1 MGRRARMLM
10 LWCLLVATAGS
21 PSQRVVA
28 AGTDDYPNRPVKVVV
43 PVPPGPILDVLPRI
57 VAEKLSLKWGRPV
70 IIENRAG
77 AAQNLGAEV
86 VAKADPDGYTLLATP
101 PGPLVSSQHLFSKLG
116 FDPSAFVPI
125 TVLVKVLPV
134 LVVNPKVPASN
145 IQEFIAYAKANPGK
159 ITLGSPGVGSTPHLA
174 GLQLMKAADVRFVHV
189 PYQGMAPAMNDLV
202 AGHIEVMIDNLGNV
216 WPHVKEGKLRL
227 LAVTTASRL
236 PQVPNV
242 PAISE
247 MLPGYAH
254 TDWFAFAAPP
264 KTPSEIATKLSLA
277 IAETLK
283 LPDVAKR
290 LDDYVVVPVGSSPAE
305 TAAFIK
311 RESERWRQ
319 VIEAAGI
326 KID

>member
-1 MGRRARMLM
+1 MLM

-21 PSQRVVA
+21 PSQPVVA
-28 AGTDDYPNRPVKVVV
+28 AGTDDYPNRPVKVVI

-57 VAEKLSLKWGRPV
+57 VAGKLSLKWGRPV
-70 IIENRAG
+70 VIENRAG

-86 VAKADPDGYTLLATP
+86 VAEADPDGYTLLATP

-134 LVVNPKVPASN
+134 LVVNPKVPAAN

-202 AGHIEVMIDNLGNV
+202 AGHIDVMIDNLGNV

-247 MLPGYAH
+247 MRPGYAH
-254 TDWFAFAAPP
+254 TDWFAFVAPP

-319 VIEAAGI
+319 VIEAAAI